1 MTKAPTLMIAAGL
14 AIAGAVA
21 ASVPAAAQDGRVP
34 EITVRPFADGPGGTG
49 YYGPYGRDLPGVY
62 MLSNTRLPDTTPT
75 ITRGQVKLSSKLQ
88 IANEFSYNNPLPIL
102 DAWHGT
108 LSGGWA
114 F

>member
-1 MTKAPTLMIAAGL
+1 MSKATTGLIAAGI

-21 ASVPAAAQDGRVP
+21 ASLPAAAQDRQVP
-34 EITVRPFADGPGGTG
+34 QITVTPFADGPGGTG

-62 MLSNTRLPDTTPT
+62 MLNNTFLPDTTPT
-75 ITRGQVKLSSKLQ
+75 ISRGQVKLPGGLQ
-88 IANEFSYNNPLPIL
+88 VANQFSYSNPLPIL